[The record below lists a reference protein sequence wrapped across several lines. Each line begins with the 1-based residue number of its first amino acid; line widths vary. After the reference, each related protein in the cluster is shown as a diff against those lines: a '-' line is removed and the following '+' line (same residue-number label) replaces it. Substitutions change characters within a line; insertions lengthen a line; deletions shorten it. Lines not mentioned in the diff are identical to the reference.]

1 MASISYRDCAD
12 LLLNY
17 AAQLFRIQAKVGLPE
32 DIMSRQE
39 KGIKTA
45 YRACHFCE
53 AICGLEIRL
62 DDNDRIMS
70 IRGDKSDPFSQGYIC
85 PKATALQDL
94 HEDPDRLRR
103 PVRRTGDG
111 WEEISWQQA
120 LEETAERLVSIA
132 NQYGNDAIASY
143 VGNPAVHNY
152 GLLTHGHAFLSLFR
166 SKNRFSATS
175 VDQLPQQLASFL
187 MLGHQLLIPIPDINR
202 TDLMIIIGG
211 NPLASNGSMMTA
223 ANFRQRIKDLQQRGG
238 KLVVI
243 DPRRTETANVAD
255 QHLFIRPGTD
265 AALLLAML
273 HTLYAEDLVNPA
285 HLHDM
290 LDHTD
295 RLKTLLQP
303 FTAER
308 AADITGIAA
317 ENIKQLARELANTKR
332 AVCYGRMGIS
342 VQEYGSVCQWAV
354 YLLNILTGKLDAEG
368 GAMFTTPAWD
378 TAAPGTRAGSF
389 DRYRSRVSGLPEFN
403 GEFPASVLAE
413 EMLTPGEGQIRAL
426 VTMAGNPVLSNP
438 NGRQLDRAFEQL
450 DFVVAIDCYI
460 NETTR
465 HADIILP
472 PTSPLE
478 RNHYDISF
486 NSFAVQN
493 IVRFNSALFDK
504 PEDSYHDWEICEM
517 LAEKISTR
525 LGKPYKTKPSPE
537 QFLDFSL
544 QNGPYGKQTGHPLAL
559 DLDKLKEYTHNLDL
573 GPLQPCLPSRLSTE
587 NKHINCAPD
596 AIIADLPRVEKQLF
610 AAQSTRDN
618 NHLQLISR
626 RHIRSKNSWMHNYH
640 RLVKGKDRCDLQMN
654 PEDANR
660 LALEEGSLVTI
671 TSRTGSINA
680 RLTVSD
686 QMMPG
691 VVSLPHGWGHDRPGT
706 QLHIAREVAGV
717 SINDL
722 TDEQRYD
729 PVCGNASLNGISVI
743 VRPLAP

>member
-1 MASISYRDCAD
+1 MPHDK
-12 LLLNY
+12 N
-17 AAQLFRIQAKVGLPE
+17 
-32 DIMSRQE
+32 
-39 KGIKTA
+39 GIKTA

-62 DDNDRIMS
+62 DDNDNILS
-70 IRGDKSDPFSQGYIC
+70 IKGDKSDPFSEGYIC

-103 PVRRTGDG
+103 PVRRSGNQ

-120 LEETAERLVSIA
+120 LDETAERLVHIA
-132 NQYGNDAIASY
+132 GQYGNDAIASY
-143 VGNPAVHNY
+143 IGNPAVHNY
-152 GLLTHGHAFLSLFR
+152 GLLTHGHAFLSQFR

-175 VDQLPQQLASFL
+175 VDQLPQQLISFL

-202 TDLMIIIGG
+202 TDLLIIIGG

-223 ANFRQRIKDLQQRGG
+223 ANFRQRIKNLQQRGG

-243 DPRRTETANVAD
+243 DPRRTETARVAD

-273 HTLYAEDLVNPA
+273 HTLYAENLVNPA
-285 HLHDM
+285 HLQAI

-295 RLKTLLQP
+295 QLETLLQP
-303 FTAER
+303 FTPER
-308 AADITGIAA
+308 AATTTGIPA
-317 ENIKQLARELANTKR
+317 ESIRQLARDLANTER

-342 VQEYGSVCQWAV
+342 VQEYASVCQWAV

-378 TAAPGTRAGSF
+378 TAAPGTRSGSF
-389 DRYRSRVSGLPEFN
+389 NRYQSRVSGLPEFN
-403 GEFPASVLAE
+403 GELPASVLAE
-413 EMLTPGEGQIRAL
+413 EILTPGEGQIRAL

-438 NGRQLDRAFEQL
+438 NGRQLDQAFEQL
-450 DFVVAIDCYI
+450 DFVVAVDCYI

-465 HADIILP
+465 HATIILP

-478 RNHYDISF
+478 RNHYDLSF
-486 NSFAVQN
+486 NLFAVHN
-493 IVRFNSALFDK
+493 ITRFNGALFDK
-504 PEDSYHDWEICEM
+504 PADSYHDWEICEM
-517 LAEKISTR
+517 LAQRIGDK
-525 LGKPYKTKPSPE
+525 LGKPYQPKPSPE

-544 QNGPYGKQTGHPLAL
+544 QNGPYGKQAGHPLAL
-559 DLDKLKEYTHNLDL
+559 DLDTLRQHSHNLDL
-573 GPLQPCLPSRLSTE
+573 GPLKPCLPARLSTA
-587 NKHINCAPD
+587 NQHINCAPG
-596 AIIADLPRVEKQLF
+596 AVVADLPRVEKALF
-610 AAQSTRDN
+610 AQGPAQDNTR
-618 NHLQLISR
+618 LQLISR
-626 RHIRSKNSWMHNYH
+626 RHIRSKNSWMHNFH

-660 LALEEGSLVTI
+660 LALRDGSWVRI
-671 TSRTGSINA
+671 ESRTGCITA
-680 RLTVSD
+680 RLTVCD
-686 QMMPG
+686 DMMPG
-691 VVSLPHGWGHDRPGT
+691 VVSLPHGWGHDRPGAR
-706 QLHIAREVAGV
+706 LHIAREVAGA

-729 PVCGNASLNGISVI
+729 PVCGNAGLNGVAVT
-743 VRPLAP
+743 VRAATMEV